1 MIFYFMFECFLQKF
15 LQIKRHNKFL
25 SNKTHMHN
33 LGSTFHLFL
42 KFLWKILIRNIIIIN
57 QDFDLRTKR
66 KFDILVQHS
75 HFLCVDVQIHI
86 NFFLLLSTTLEINVY
101 NHLLIDS
108 RYVLVYR
115 SSASILIFF
124 VSYMH
129 ALVTKM
135 LVALCFY
142 HLMVIHLVK
151 PTNNQHRNLIPSF
164 QQITLTH
171 IQENQLSLVLI

>member
-1 MIFYFMFECFLQKF
+1 MEYI
-15 LQIKRHNKFL
+15 
-25 SNKTHMHN
+25 SP
-33 LGSTFHLFL
+33 FL
-42 KFLWKILIRNIIIIN
+42 KFLEKFLSRNIITIN
-57 QDFDLRTKR
+57 QDFDKNKKEIWYPCPTLTLLTCGR
-66 KFDILVQHS
+66 
-75 HFLCVDVQIHI
+75 VDSKIS
-86 NFFLLLSTTLEINVY
+86 NFFHLLSTTFEINVCY
-101 NHLLIDS
+101 HLLIDS